1 MAAAV
6 GTDQNQDEV
15 VADWI
20 REAQAAFVSFSDE
33 AWLEWGV
40 GYLMPQLQAKVLQRK
55 NVESKEKRKAEL
67 ASACAEL
74 RADFKAKRITVV
86 ELQKRLKDVEDVEGK
101 EATGTKGLD
110 GDDGDRSMKDHSLD
124 GEAADSDDD
133 EDSAPMNLVVPK
145 NRGPKRKSDDD
156 GNGLRDVEGQVS
168 LFSCTPCL
176 C

>member
-1 MAAAV
+1 M
-6 GTDQNQDEV
+6 
-15 VADWI
+15 
-20 REAQAAFVSFSDE
+20 
-33 AWLEWGV
+33 
-40 GYLMPQLQAKVLQRK
+40 
-55 NVESKEKRKAEL
+55 
-67 ASACAEL
+67 
-74 RADFKAKRITVV
+74 
-86 ELQKRLKDVEDVEGK
+86 ELQKRLKDLEDVEGK

-110 GDDGDRSMKDHSLD
+110 GDDGDRSMKDRSLD

-133 EDSAPMNLVVPK
+133 EDSAPMNLIVPK